1 MSRATADQTADRT
14 VGWGIVAPG
23 KIAGSFARDL
33 ALVPGAALTSVCSR
47 SPERAA
53 AFAREHGSERTSIHT
68 DAAALAADP
77 AVDVV
82 YVASPHTL
90 HPAHAAAAI
99 AAGKPVLCE
108 KPLTINADSASE
120 LIAAAE
126 GAGVFLMEAM
136 WTACNPVV
144 RAVRDGLGAGRFGE
158 PRQLHADLGF
168 RVDTLASRRV
178 TDPALGA
185 GALLDMGIYPL
196 TVADL
201 LLGPAEDVVAVASLR
216 DGVDW
221 DIALATRH
229 AGGGLGAL
237 TASMTSW
244 SPRTASLATSEGLL
258 LLPKSF
264 HHPDHATWLP
274 HDGEPEEIAG
284 VEPLIGTGL
293 GNEALEVQRCLAAGR
308 LQSDLVPHART
319 LRVLELMDT
328 ARAHIGVSY
337 PGEA

>member
-1 MSRATADQTADRT
+1 MPDQQST
-14 VGWGIVAPG
+14 VGWGIVSPG
-23 KIAGSFARDL
+23 KIATSFARDL
-33 ALVPGAALTSVCSR
+33 ALVPGAALAAVASR
-47 SPERAA
+47 SPERAE
-53 AFAREHGSERTSIHT
+53 AFARSFGT
-68 DAAALAADP
+68 DATTAHPDAATLAADP

-90 HPAHAAAAI
+90 HPEHALAAI

-108 KPLTINADSASE
+108 KPLTINAGAARE
-120 LIAAAE
+120 LVAAATT
-126 GAGVFLMEAM
+126 AGVFLMEAM
-136 WTACNPVV
+136 WTACNPVI
-144 RAVRDGLGAGRFGE
+144 RAVRERLGAGGLGE

-168 RVDTLASRRV
+168 RVDTLATRRV
-178 TDPALGA
+178 IDPALGA

-196 TVADL
+196 TLADL

-221 DIALATRH
+221 DVALSTRH
-229 AGGGLGAL
+229 TGGALGSL

-244 SPRTASLATSEGLL
+244 SPRTASLATTEGTL

-264 HHPDHATWLP
+264 HHPTHATWLP
-274 HDGEPEEIAG
+274 HDGEPEEVTG

-308 LQSDLVPHART
+308 LESNLVPHAQT
-319 LRVLELMDT
+319 LRILDLMDR
-328 ARAHIGVSY
+328 ARHQIGVHY
-337 PGEA
+337 PGE